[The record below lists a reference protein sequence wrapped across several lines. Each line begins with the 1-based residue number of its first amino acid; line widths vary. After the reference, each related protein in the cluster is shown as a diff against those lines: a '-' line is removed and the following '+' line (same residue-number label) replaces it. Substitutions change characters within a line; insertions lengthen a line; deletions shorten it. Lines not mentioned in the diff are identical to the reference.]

1 MKAKLIACML
11 GMSIVFTTGTV
22 IPAETDEASAGFV
35 VENTAA
41 EQPAEPPAPAP
52 EPVPEPAPDTGTE
65 NTGAPESGSQGSA
78 ADTGDSQNQGQNE
91 AGNTSSGDPADSG
104 SAGTGGASSSN
115 ENGSAD
121 DSAPTDPSGASSV
134 VPGSET
140 ETDSS
145 SGGTKESSLTDET
158 TESVSSSSLES
169 GSEEEKEEDD
179 EEKKELIVVAFKGIA
194 RIVLK
199 EKKPLNEV
207 IGMLP
212 TVVEAVL
219 SDGTTLHV
227 PVDWACTSDYGD
239 EKAEKFVFASSLK
252 KNADGTV
259 YDIGHPVAPG
269 VRLPAVE
276 VVIGEEKEE
285 TKNDRKEPTDNKVE
299 DAPLVM
305 DDVTAA
311 NISAAEGEEEIFEY
325 LIRELKLNKAAA
337 CGVLANIHYESGFNP
352 HAVGDGG
359 TSYGICQW
367 HLGRYFSLVD
377 YCGRIHLPYGSVE
390 GQMKYLEY
398 ELAGGYA
405 GVLDYLRQV
414 PETEIGAYEAGYYW
428 CYHYESPA
436 QILRQSTLRGNAAKN
451 SYWPRYKDYD
461 TNDSEKEKKDHKKLL
476 LKEMQVFEGKEEA
489 ATADTADA
497 KQSVAP
503 LNREAAPV
511 SENPKAEPKQEEEDT
526 QKAKDPQEEAEKILK
541 EEERVRLKKEEALE
555 KRNMAD
561 AEAAE
566 SVVQEAVATDVQE
579 EAESVP
585 DDTDQEE
592 RIWEVL
598 EPIEVE
604 SRYFLPTRREDSQ
617 DKGIL
622 LLDY

>member
-52 EPVPEPAPDTGTE
+52 EPIPEPAPDTGTE
-65 NTGAPESGSQGSA
+65 NTGAPEGGSQGSA
-78 ADTGDSQNQGQNE
+78 ADTSDSQNQGQNE
-91 AGNTSSGDPADSG
+91 AGNTSSGDPAASG
-104 SAGTGGASSSN
+104 SAETGGASSSN

-121 DSAPTDPSGASSV
+121 DSAPTDPSGVSSV

-145 SGGTKESSLTDET
+145 SAGIKDSSLPEET
-158 TESVSSSSLES
+158 SESVSSSSLES

-207 IGMLP
+207 LGMLP
-212 TVVEAVL
+212 PVVEAVL

-239 EKAEKFVFASSLK
+239 DKAEKFVFASSLK

-269 VRLPAVE
+269 VRFPAVE
-276 VVIGEEKEE
+276 IVISAEEEEKES
-285 TKNDRKEPTDNKVE
+285 KNDRKEPTDNKVE

-352 HAVGDGG
+352 HAIGDGG

-377 YCGRIHLPYGSVE
+377 YCGRIQLPYGSVE

-428 CYHYESPA
+428 CYHYEMPA

-461 TNDSEKEKKDHKKLL
+461 TTDSGKEKKDQKQLL
-476 LKEMQVFEGKEEA
+476 LKELRVFEKLDGKEEVA
-489 ATADTADA
+489 AADSEDTESA
-497 KQSVAP
+497 VAP
-503 LNREAAPV
+503 LNREAV
-511 SENPKAEPKQEEEDT
+511 SVSDIRKAELKQEEKDSQE
-526 QKAKDPQEEAEKILK
+526 AKEIQETQEEAAGRLK
-541 EEERVRLKKEEALE
+541 EEERVRRKKEEALDRLD
-555 KRNMAD
+555 KTGT
-561 AEAAE
+561 
-566 SVVQEAVATDVQE
+566 EAVETVILE
-579 EAESVP
+579 EAESIP
-585 DDTDQEE
+585 EDTDQEE
-592 RIWEVL
+592 HTWDVL
-598 EPIEVE
+598 EPVEVD
-604 SRYFLPTRREDSQ
+604 SRYFLPTRREDS
-617 DKGIL
+617 
-622 LLDY
+622 LDSETFIFD